1 MKEEHMAV
9 FVIASL
15 TIKDT
20 VRFEDY
26 RRTVL
31 PTMEKYGGRLVARGG
46 PVVLEGEWPREGLII
61 TEFPGMEARL
71 NQEIGWISARVLEM
85 PLIRHSMETVSRIR
99 AMSICR
105 HESPD

>member
-9 FVIASL
+9 YVIASP

-31 PTMEKYGGRLVARGG
+31 PTMEKYGEADFIPSDLRDVSSVHEVARKAVELGNG
-46 PVVLEGEWPREGLII
+46 HVDSDQQCGVVSVWANAANDGR
-61 TEFPGMEARL
+61 
-71 NQEIGWISARVLEM
+71 NV
-85 PLIRHSMETVSRIR
+85 
-99 AMSICR
+99 
-105 HESPD
+105 